1 VPSSRATPLA
11 RSSPMNSHLA
21 ARANYPADQ
30 RSGYDKTTRRDESA
44 GLAVRRLTRR
54 ASLMLALVLSLAL
67 WVVIWTAIGWL
78 ASVLLG

>member
-1 VPSSRATPLA
+1 
-11 RSSPMNSHLA
+11 MNSHLA